1 MGMEGLDLVRFWF
14 LWCFWHCS
22 PKPDTM
28 RRIIVKFLKPQ
39 PHLPGNATIRQGST
53 PGWKKL
59 YVYAAT
65 QYDFGPKYQQQ
76 RINIKTPNGISH
88 SPAKRFR
95 ALQFAMHRDG
105 GLIGLLCEVISK
117 KLNSRQ
123 ICWGDAK
130 HYDYIMA
137 RLICI
142 ETWAHNHLRWISHYV
157 QPTKIV
163 GLGYLQKKG
172 SNCCKISALEGVFYL
187 HGAVG
192 VPCQIATEIN
202 TGCLLK

>member
-1 MGMEGLDLVRFWF
+1 MKKTLRLRS
-14 LWCFWHCS
+14 H
-22 PKPDTM
+22 
-28 RRIIVKFLKPQ
+28 
-39 PHLPGNATIRQGST
+39 TIRFRTAVST
-53 PGWKKL
+53 T
-59 YVYAAT
+59 AN
-65 QYDFGPKYQQQ
+65 KYK
-76 RINIKTPNGISH
+76 NAKWHLH

-142 ETWAHNHLRWISHYV
+142 ETWTHNHLRWISHYV

-187 HGAVG
+187 HGVVG
-192 VPCQIATEIN
+192 VPCQIATEIG
-202 TGCLLK
+202 TGYLFKYNGQWTKQLTGFQWTSLIAVDCLAICGSHDGGSWPATKTWK